1 MKFEENLREA
11 RSRFGYSQE
20 ELAERVGVS
29 RQAVSKWENGSAY
42 PELDKLMNLCEL
54 FHCTL
59 DDLLKGDMKEL
70 KGLSREDYEHHEK
83 SRIRNITTGI
93 LIILAGVCSYCF
105 LTPTMQDKEDILNI
119 VFMVFVLIGT
129 IILVFAGMK
138 DASFKRKYLSVPQ
151 DIYTEEELDAFDH
164 KYSIS
169 VTVGAALILIS
180 LIIEQLLERRVKE
193 YYAYGVFMMIVT
205 IAVGIFVY
213 YGMYKE
219 VLERTSAYK
228 KLVHKQEELIGKWC
242 GCIMLVAAAVYV
254 VISFLW
260 NIWEI
265 SWVVFVVG
273 GILCGIV
280 SIVLNKSDDGEK

>member
-20 ELAERVGVS
+20 ELAEKVGVS

-59 DDLLKGDMKEL
+59 DDLLKGDMKES

-129 IILVFAGMK
+129 IILVFAGMQ
-138 DASFKRKYLSVPQ
+138 DASFKRKYPSVPQ

-164 KYSIS
+164 KYSIT
-169 VTVGAALILIS
+169 VTVGVALILIS